1 LNDAWEIP
9 AIGQGAIA
17 YTQDPHGVFD
27 EYYRGELFNRAVSA
41 VSRRRKPFS
50 SIAPFMFTMMPELN
64 WFCVLTHFWL
74 WQFIGV
80 SFAIGWRRHLDRWCC
95 VPSW

>member
-1 LNDAWEIP
+1 MESLTSITGGNCLIEP
-9 AIGQGAIA
+9 F
-17 YTQDPHGVFD
+17 PP
-27 EYYRGELFNRAVSA
+27 

-95 VPSW
+95 LPSW